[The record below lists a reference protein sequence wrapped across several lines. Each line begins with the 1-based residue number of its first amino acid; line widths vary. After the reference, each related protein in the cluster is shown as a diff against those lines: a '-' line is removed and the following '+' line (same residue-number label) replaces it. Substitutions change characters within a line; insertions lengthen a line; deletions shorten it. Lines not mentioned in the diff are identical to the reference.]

1 MTKSSSLRRGLCGR
15 RLGMPNV
22 GVAGRSIA
30 LLLLGVALGVAA
42 TSGAGAWRIASR
54 NEPLRCDVVI
64 SVAAGQ
70 SNPIT
75 VSQES
80 AEYLKAASRVWEQ
93 SPDEKTALAW
103 PQWRAAW
110 LAGVCADSLGD
121 VRHAATWMSRFRSS
135 FEGARGSYSPSDVF
149 YLDLV
154 ASRIMPVEQRVTSLL
169 PFMNAAFL
177 ANEEPDPFPQ
187 VIDELKKARDKAR
200 GGNIIDRVRLMSWL
214 LLAGELVVEAD
225 PGTPPAGLLRNAIQG
240 FEEGFQILAEV
251 EKAVADDPA
260 QEGVLTSSE
269 ENALIAMRFDAVR
282 VRQAAIKKREA
293 LAKEKEFERL
303 DALREVIAAEKAVMG
318 QIGRLSIATMDRDWS
333 GAQKA
338 GEAALEQI
346 GLTQDLARQK
356 RDYYL
361 LDEPKVVDTNDQW
374 KALDPPV
381 GPISTDIVSTVKVLM
396 GLASARLAEA
406 QLAAQVAS
414 LRANE
419 PVQPQADK
427 EITALLDKSD
437 VLIRRA
443 TEKVPADSAEG
454 FDPDNAIAPYVR
466 GLIDETRARLATYT
480 KLGDAAAVKDVADT
494 RQRAVDAYEALKP
507 ALEKWGADVTASFL
521 IVDAQKR
528 LVAISG
534 AGPAREGAATLSQA
548 GRAADAWAVLGDA
561 AELHAS
567 QEVVID
573 RADAARRGR
582 RSSDVAIAELDR
594 ALETRMIPAGDIMA
608 TIARAA
614 IVLHD
619 VGTTLS
625 QRENGQPV
633 EVDKKPLSEK
643 LELVESSLRK
653 AIDGLPADAAGHP
666 RGWAWLALCLAYRS
680 QVADD
685 ATASSNYVKET
696 QRLAQDAL
704 FELTKAP
711 PEKDAWDPGYVEAVV
726 AAQVALG
733 HAAAKMLPSHRD
745 ESRLAFAA
753 AIDNASSLPFA
764 DADFRMLGS
773 PLLAALAAGD
783 SGGGAKLAQ
792 EERALRQMMTRFVEA
807 SFALRFGSPE
817 QAASQMTEAVTL
829 GNSATDERKAQ
840 FDASTEL
847 NRADGFD
854 VHISLPDS
862 IRAFAALS
870 QITAGEPE
878 TALRTLIAIAM
889 PEAKLPA
896 GGDWVLSAAG
906 QKVIKQSL
914 SKIQSPLAAYA
925 MAAAIELFVDRIDLS
940 RIEEMQPLLQ
950 LAVSAQKQT
959 ESLLSATRVAGRYPH
974 IQDLT
979 SQLARRLGNP
989 KYHQENAAN
998 AIAKG
1003 DVSGA
1008 IAGLR
1013 SALRR
1018 QPRELALWEQL
1029 FTLEISRLSTS
1040 QSPAVIQSLRDELTT
1055 ASTLGL
1061 IKPFQQHFFAGELS
1075 AVTGDYASAATHFER
1090 AAGLADSASRKAI
1103 ATARATSSRLR
1114 ESRAKS
1120 AVDSQGPPRRSPTP
1134 EMPRN
1139 VST

>member
-1 MTKSSSLRRGLCGR
+1 MTKSSSFRRSLCGC
-15 RLGMPNV
+15 RLGIPNV
-22 GVAGRSIA
+22 GVAGRSLA
-30 LLLLGVALGVAA
+30 LLVLGVALGVAA
-42 TSGAGAWRIASR
+42 TSGAGAWRIAGR
-54 NEPLRCDVVI
+54 NEPSRRDVVI
-64 SVAAGQ
+64 SVAASQ

-75 VSQES
+75 VSQEP
-80 AEYLKAASRVWEQ
+80 AEYLKAASRIWEQ

-121 VRHAATWMSRFRSS
+121 VRHAATWMNRFRSS
-135 FEGARGSYSPSDVF
+135 FERARVSYSPSDVF

-154 ASRIMPVEQRVTSLL
+154 ASRISPVEQRMTLL
-169 PFMNAAFL
+169 MPFVHAAFL

-187 VIDELKKARDKAR
+187 VIDELKKARDKAAS
-200 GGNIIDRVRLMSWL
+200 GNIIDRVRLMSWL

-251 EKAVADDPA
+251 EKAVEDDPA

-303 DALREVIAAEKAVMG
+303 DALRGVIAAEKAVMG
-318 QIGRLSIATMDRDWS
+318 QIGRLSIATIDRDWS

-374 KALDPPV
+374 KALDSPV
-381 GPISTDIVSTVKVLM
+381 GPISTDIVSTVKALM

-427 EITALLDKSD
+427 EITALLDTSD

-443 TEKVPADSAEG
+443 TEKVAAESAEG

-466 GLIDETRARLATYT
+466 GLVAETRARLATYT

-494 RQRAVDAYEALKP
+494 RQRAVDAYSALKP

-521 IVDAQKR
+521 IADAQKR
-528 LVAISG
+528 LVAISR
-534 AGPAREGAATLSQA
+534 AGPAREGATTLSQA
-548 GRAADAWAVLGDA
+548 GRAADAWALLGDA

-594 ALETRMIPAGDIMA
+594 ALETRMIPAGDLMA
-608 TIARAA
+608 TIARGA

-619 VGTTLS
+619 VGTSLA
-625 QRENGQPV
+625 QRENGQPGA
-633 EVDKKPLSEK
+633 VDKKPLSGK
-643 LELVESSLRK
+643 LEPVESSLRK
-653 AIDGLPADAAGHP
+653 ALDGLPAGAAARP

-680 QVADD
+680 QVTDD
-685 ATASSNYVKET
+685 ATASSNYVNET

-726 AAQVALG
+726 AAQLALG
-733 HAAAKMLPSHRD
+733 HAAAKTLPSHRD

-753 AIDNASSLPFA
+753 AIDNAASLPFS

-773 PLLAALAAGD
+773 PLLAALKAGE

-817 QAASQMTEAVTL
+817 QAATQMAEAVAL
-829 GNSATDERKAQ
+829 GGSATGERTAQ
-840 FDASTEL
+840 FDASAEL

-854 VHISLPDS
+854 VHLSLPDS

-870 QITAGEPE
+870 QVTTGEPG
-878 TALRTLIAIAM
+878 TAVRTLVAINS
-889 PEAKLPA
+889 PDEKIPT
-896 GGDWVLSAAG
+896 GDEWLVTPAG
-906 QKVIKQSL
+906 QKLVAESL
-914 SKIQSPLAAYA
+914 SRIQSPLAGYA
-925 MAAAIELFVDRIDLS
+925 MASALEAVVDRTDLS
-940 RIEEMQPLLQ
+940 RAVETQPILE
-950 LAVSAQKQT
+950 LAIRAQKQT

-974 IQDLT
+974 INELNR
-979 SQLARRLGNP
+979 QLAGRLSDPDFHQKQAAAAIESGN
-989 KYHQENAAN
+989 
-998 AIAKG
+998 
-1003 DVSGA
+1003 VLGA

-1018 QPRELALWEQL
+1018 QPKESALWQMLLSLQVNQL
-1029 FTLEISRLSTS
+1029 AADYSDR
-1040 QSPAVIQSLRDELTT
+1040 AVTELRDEIAIATQSNLLTPYH
-1055 ASTLGL
+1055 
-1061 IKPFQQHFFAGELS
+1061 KHFFAGELLFLQERYDEAAKQFEIALALATLAS
-1075 AVTGDYASAATHFER
+1075 DRACAVAKATTARLRAPLAATTESG
-1090 AAGLADSASRKAI
+1090 AQSRF
-1103 ATARATSSRLR
+1103 S
-1114 ESRAKS
+1114 ESLISKR
-1120 AVDSQGPPRRSPTP
+1120 
-1134 EMPRN
+1134 
-1139 VST
+1139 

>member
-1 MTKSSSLRRGLCGR
+1 MKSLPAQLGGQVRRFRSFFLLCG
-15 RLGMPNV
+15 G
-22 GVAGRSIA
+22 
-30 LLLLGVALGVAA
+30 AA
-42 TSGAGAWRIASR
+42 IGAGATASLSGISDGFLTQSAPGR
-54 NEPLRCDVVI
+54 NRVVVDASAK
-64 SVAAGQ
+64 SVSVVLPASPVEALA
-70 SNPIT
+70 
-75 VSQES
+75 VAS
-80 AEYLKAASRVWEQ
+80 AQWEQ
-93 SPDEKTALAW
+93 AHDVSEVSVW
-103 PQWRAAW
+103 PEWRSAW
-110 LAGVCADSLGD
+110 LAAVCAESLGKTTE
-121 VRHAATWMSRFRSS
+121 AAAWIDRFQKS
-135 FEGARGSYSPSDVF
+135 FTQARNRLPVSDVL
-149 YLDLV
+149 YLDIV
-154 ASRIMPVEQRVTSLL
+154 ATRLAPARQPVAAYLPIGLFCLL
-169 PFMNAAFL
+169 AEP
-177 ANEEPDPFPQ
+177 EPDPLPQ
-187 VIDELKKARDKAR
+187 VIDELKKARTAAAS
-200 GGNIIDRVRLMSWL
+200 GSIVDRVRLMSWL

-225 PGTPPAGLLRNAIQG
+225 TGTPAAGLLRNAVQA
-240 FEEGFQILAEV
+240 FEEGFGILADV
-251 EKAVADDPA
+251 EKVIADDPS
-260 QEGVLTSSE
+260 QERLLTSTTD
-269 ENALIAMRFDAVR
+269 NALIAMRFDAVR
-282 VRQAAIKKREA
+282 VRQAAIKKREV

-303 DALREVIAAEKAVMG
+303 DALRELIAAEKALMG
-318 QIGRLSIATMDRDWS
+318 QIGRLSMATMDRDWS

-338 GEAALEQI
+338 GESALEQI
-346 GLTQDLARQK
+346 AHTQEIARQK

-374 KALDPPV
+374 KALEQPV

-396 GLASARLAEA
+396 GLAAARLAEA

-414 LRANE
+414 LQHNE
-419 PVQPQADK
+419 PIQPQGDK
-427 EITALLDKSD
+427 DIAALLDTSD
-437 VLIRRA
+437 VLVRRA
-443 TEKVPADSAEG
+443 TEKVAEDSAEG

-466 GLIDETRARLATYT
+466 GLVAETRARLATYT

-494 RQRAVDAYEALKP
+494 RQQAVDAYEALKP

-521 IVDAQKR
+521 IADAQKR
-528 LVAISG
+528 LAAIAST
-534 AGPAREGAATLSQA
+534 APARAEAKVLNQS
-548 GRAADAWAVLGDA
+548 GRATDAWTVLGDA
-561 AELHAS
+561 VELHAS
-567 QEVVID
+567 KEVVID

-582 RSSDVAIAELDR
+582 RPNDLSLAEIDR
-594 ALETRMIPAGDIMA
+594 AIETRTIPAGDLAA
-608 TIARAA
+608 TVARAA

-619 VGTTLS
+619 VGTTLA
-625 QRENGQPV
+625 QRDNARPV
-633 EVDKKPLSEK
+633 AVDRNLLLEK
-643 LELVESSLRK
+643 LEPVESSLRK
-653 AIDGLPADAAGHP
+653 AIDGLPPNNAARP
-666 RGWAWLALCLAYRS
+666 RGWAWLALCLAYQS
-680 QVADD
+680 QITDD

-711 PEKDAWDPGYVEAVV
+711 PDKDAWDPGYVEAVV
-726 AAQVALG
+726 AAQLALG
-733 HAAAKMLPSHRD
+733 HAAAKTLPSHRD

-817 QAASQMTEAVTL
+817 QAASQMAEAVTL

-878 TALRTLIAIAM
+878 TALRTLVAIAM
-889 PEAKLPA
+889 PEAKLPG

-906 QKVIKQSL
+906 QKVIKESL
-914 SKIQSPLAAYA
+914 AKIQSPLAAYA
-925 MAAAIELFVDRIDLS
+925 MAAALELFVDRIDLS

-950 LAVSAQKQT
+950 LAVAAQKQT
-959 ESLLSATRVAGRYPH
+959 ESLLAATRVAGRYPH

-979 SQLARRLGNP
+979 AQLALRLGNP
-989 KYHQENAAN
+989 QYHQENAAN
-998 AIAKG
+998 SIAKG

-1029 FTLEISRLSTS
+1029 FTLEIGRLSTS
-1040 QSPAVIQSLRDELTT
+1040 KSPAVIQSLREELTT
-1055 ASTLGL
+1055 ASALGL
-1061 IKPFQQHFFAGELS
+1061 IQPFQQHFFAGELLAS
-1075 AVTGDYASAATHFER
+1075 TGDYASAAISFER
-1090 AAGLADSASRKAI
+1090 AAGAADSASRKAL

-1114 ESRAKS
+1114 EARAK
-1120 AVDSQGPPRRSPTP
+1120 APVDAQGSSRRSPTP
-1134 EMPRN
+1134 DI
-1139 VST
+1139 